1 MVEEGVA
8 FCTQCRSP
16 QIRVVTAGA
25 SSEGPAAA
33 ASQPPVHDYAIG
45 SHAILWPQALP
56 SATLGV
62 LIAAFPLTL
71 IFGVP
76 PGPSMLAAGFLCVV
90 LYRRR
95 IFAARLSAGMGARL
109 GAISGVVGFSALLA
123 ALAVAASAFHQGAKI
138 RQEMMDTIQRSLAN
152 APDEQVKAQLLDF
165 FQTPTGMTIALLGV
179 GVGFLIFSGIGGAL
193 GAALLRRK
201 ERP

>member
-1 MVEEGVA
+1 MP
-8 FCTQCRSP
+8 FCSQCRSP
-16 QIRVVTAGA
+16 QIRVIGTGS
-25 SSEGPAAA
+25 SSEVAAA
-33 ASQPPVHDYAIG
+33 GVFSLPAPAHAIG
-45 SHAILWPQALP
+45 SHGILWPQALP

-62 LIAAFPLTL
+62 LIAAFPLTFL
-71 IFGVP
+71 FGVP

-109 GAISGVVGFSALLA
+109 GAISGAIGFGAFLA
-123 ALAVAASAFHQGAKI
+123 ALAVAASAFHAGAKI
-138 RQEMMDTIQRSLAN
+138 RQEMLDTIQRSLAN

-165 FQTPTGMTIALLGV
+165 FQTPAGVTVALLGV
-179 GVGFLIFSGIGGAL
+179 GVGFLLFSGLGGAL
-193 GAALLRRK
+193 GALLLRRK

>member
-1 MVEEGVA
+1 MVEEGVP

-16 QIRVVTAGA
+16 QIRVASAGSSAEGPTAGVFQQ
-25 SSEGPAAA
+25 PAHAY
-33 ASQPPVHDYAIG
+33 VIG

-56 SATLGV
+56 AATLAV

-71 IFGVP
+71 LFGVP
-76 PGPSMLAAGFLCVV
+76 PGPSMIAAGFLCVV

-109 GAISGVVGFSALLA
+109 GAISGAIGFGALLA

-138 RQEMMDTIQRSLAN
+138 RQEMIDTIQRSLAN

-193 GAALLRRK
+193 GAALMRRK
-201 ERP
+201 DHP

>member
-1 MVEEGVA
+1 MA
-8 FCTQCRSP
+8 FCAQCRSP
-16 QIRVVTAGA
+16 QIRVVNARS
-25 SSEGPAAA
+25 SSEGPAAGVLP
-33 ASQPPVHDYAIG
+33 QPAEAYAIG

-56 SATLGV
+56 SAALGV
-62 LIAAFPLTL
+62 LMAALPLTL

-76 PGPSMLAAGFLCVV
+76 PGPSMLAAGFLCVM

-109 GAISGVVGFSALLA
+109 GTISGVIGFAALLVG
-123 ALAVAASAFHQGAKI
+123 LAVAASAFHEGPKI

-152 APDEQVKAQLLDF
+152 APDEQVKAQLLNF
-165 FQTPTGMTIALLGV
+165 FQTPAGMTIALLGV
-179 GVGFLIFSGIGGAL
+179 GAGFLIFSSIGGAL

>member
-16 QIRVVTAGA
+16 QIRVVGAGS
-25 SSEGPAAA
+25 SSEGAAVGVFQQPAQA
-33 ASQPPVHDYAIG
+33 YAIG
-45 SHAILWPQALP
+45 SHAIFWPQALP
-56 SATLGV
+56 SAALGV
-62 LIAAFPLTL
+62 LIAAFPLTI

-76 PGPSMLAAGFLCVV
+76 PGPSMVAAGFLCVV

-95 IFAARLSAGMGARL
+95 ILAARLSAGMGARL
-109 GAISGVVGFSALLA
+109 GAISGAIGFSALLV
-123 ALAVAASAFHQGAKI
+123 ALAVAAAAFHQGAKI
-138 RQEMMDTIQRSLAN
+138 RQEMLDTIQRSLAN